1 MSTMI
6 QPTSKP
12 QQAFLLH
19 EAIIEQAAAKVGLF
33 GPQGSGKT
41 TTAALIAI
49 GLSKTY
55 HNGAPVAFMDTE
67 NGSDYLVPIFEMEGV
82 PLFVIK
88 SRAFKDLAPV
98 LREAAERGCCVDLID
113 SYTHPWWELNDSLKA
128 TLRVQKLQF
137 EHQDQLKSLW
147 RGWTDVMLNSP
158 LHVVMCGRL
167 GYVWD
172 RQEDENGRKANGELI
187 KLGTKMKSES
197 EAGYEPSLLV
207 EMEGIQDSALRVRK
221 SRAKRG
227 TITHHA
233 YVLKDRWRALNG
245 HTFQWPD
252 INEYKAGDW
261 KKVFDKFLP
270 HFAKLAIGK
279 QQRAV
284 NASRT
289 SDTLFDGQGDSAY
302 HQRVRQVQITLEEI
316 EGTLVTLWPGQ
327 DAKSKELKRVAIE
340 TLFGTRSWTAVESMR
355 LEDLEVGLRTL
366 QAFESAIKT
375 SPALQNALTEKTDAI
390 ALLEQSKYPVGEPV
404 RGDDPYSPTIET
416 PAPIAAAPPAVD
428 ETPVERPESSGLDN
442 GNPLGRKTESSSKSR
457 SRKSKLEHPEFISPR
472 ESMILVRTATRLGW
486 STSDFVSA
494 LVERFG
500 IAGPD
505 FIPAEKWEEVM
516 QMIEGGT
523 EPASEPQIV
532 LQGMPVLPVGGA
544 R

>member
-1 MSTMI
+1 MSTTI
-6 QPTSKP
+6 QQPPIKP
-12 QQAFLLH
+12 GRPLSLLH
-19 EAIIEQAAAKVGLF
+19 RATIDQAAAKVGLF

-41 TTAALIAI
+41 TTAALLAI

-55 HNGAPVAFMDTE
+55 HGGAPVAFQDTE
-67 NGSDYLVPIFEMEGV
+67 NGSDYLVPIFEMEGIE
-82 PLFVIK
+82 LLVIK
-88 SRAFKDLAPV
+88 SRAFKDMSAV
-98 LREAAERGCCVDLID
+98 AREAEQCGCCVDLID

-128 TLRVQKLQF
+128 MLQVQKLQF

-147 RGWTDVMLNSP
+147 RGWTDLMLNSP
-158 LHVVMCGRL
+158 LHMLMCGRL

-172 RQEDENGRKANGELI
+172 RQEDQNGSKVNGELV

-197 EAGYEPSLLV
+197 EAGYEPSLLI
-207 EMEGIQDSALRVRK
+207 EMEGIQDSSLRIKK

-252 INEYKAGDW
+252 LNEYKVGDW

-270 HFAKLAIGK
+270 HFSKLAIGK

-284 NASRT
+284 NGART
-289 SDTLFDGQGDSAY
+289 SVALFDGNGDSAY
-302 HQRVRQVQITLEEI
+302 HQRVRRVHITLEEI

-340 TLFGTRSWTAVESMR
+340 TLFGTRSWTAVESKR
-355 LEDLEVGLRTL
+355 LEDLEVGLAVLRVFEDQVKDGHIALTDK
-366 QAFESAIKT
+366 ESAI
-375 SPALQNALTEKTDAI
+375 Q
-390 ALLEQSKYPVGEPV
+390 LLRQSQPHAVADIFE
-404 RGDDPYSPTIET
+404 GDDFAPTIENHAQ
-416 PAPIAAAPPAVD
+416 PA
-428 ETPVERPESSGLDN
+428 ETPTKAR
-442 GNPLGRKTESSSKSR
+442 SR
-457 SRKSKLEHPEFISPR
+457 SRKAKLDNPEFISLR
-472 ESMILVRTATRLGW
+472 ESTLLVRMATRLGW
-486 STSDFVSA
+486 QEAEFVST

-505 FIPAEKWEEVM
+505 FIPVEKYEEVVA
-516 QMIEGGT
+516 MIEAGT
-523 EPASEPQIV
+523 DAPSEPHV
-532 LQGMPVLPVGGA
+532 ELEGMPC